1 MEQKRSSFSKSWL
14 SILFALISLA
24 IMVVLKI
31 VFAFGV
37 FNAVLNGIMCI
48 IYLALP
54 IIGATFAYVENRN
67 IHSFNFLFNL
77 AVLALG
83 ILAFV

>member
-14 SILFALISLA
+14 SLLFALISIA
-24 IMVVLKI
+24 VMVILKLL
-31 VFAFGV
+31 FSFGV
-37 FNAVLNGIMCI
+37 FNTVLNGIMCI

-54 IIGATFAYVENRN
+54 IIGATFAFVENRN
-67 IHSFNFLFNL
+67 IRSFDFLFNL

-83 ILAFV
+83 IIAFV

>member
-31 VFAFGV
+31 VFSFGV

-48 IYLALP
+48 FYLALP

-67 IHSFNFLFNL
+67 IRSFDFLFNL